1 MRPRTRY
8 APTLQRS
15 ARLSDDFGLALATR
29 WFGAEAIASL
39 PLLEAGPNRGKPK
52 GTLNWRT
59 TTVAGYHP
67 SAGTAVAANTM
78 VRAWIAEGFAHED
91 AAMSGMWMGRMQPLC
106 GSRDVL
112 TAAYREHD
120 AAARAAVA
128 ADIDAMRADLLRHRA
143 GEG

>member
-29 WFGAEAIASL
+29 WFGEEAIASL
-39 PLLEAGPNRGKPK
+39 PLLQSGPHRGKPK
-52 GTLNWRT
+52 GILHWRT

-67 SAGTAVAANTM
+67 HAGMAVSAGTM
-78 VRAWIAEGFAHED
+78 VRAWIAEGHGGETE
-91 AAMSGMWMGRMQPLC
+91 AMRGMWMGRVTALC
-106 GSRDVL
+106 GSREVL
-112 TAAYREHD
+112 TAAYREQQ
-120 AAARAAVA
+120 AADDRLRAAELE
-128 ADIDAMRADLLRHRA
+128 AMRADLARPRA